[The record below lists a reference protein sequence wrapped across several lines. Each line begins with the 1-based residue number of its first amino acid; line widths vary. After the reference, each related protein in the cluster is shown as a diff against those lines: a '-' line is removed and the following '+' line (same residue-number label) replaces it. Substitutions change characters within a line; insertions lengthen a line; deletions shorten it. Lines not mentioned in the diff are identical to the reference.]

1 MSTKRLTEFFGLPNL
16 KHLKTHYQQSKRF
29 MELHFEHLDHQNCPH
44 CSSNLVKT
52 HQWRIRK
59 VKDSPIR
66 GRIPILFIKH
76 RRMKCLNCNKTYTEK
91 IQGLNKH
98 ARITQRLQREILYA
112 CENFKDHKRVRKH
125 TTCGSKT
132 IYDRCYKEL
141 RKKQAERQNNPWPKV
156 VGIDEHAFTK
166 NKQLGHREFVTLIV
180 DHDNKRP
187 KELVPGRVGSILHQS
202 LAYIP
207 GRERVEYV
215 TMDLSATYRSFAKS
229 FFPNAKIVADHF
241 HVVRLLHPAIN
252 RRRKAITGDER
263 KNPIRKLL
271 LKKATSLELFKRKAI
286 ERWLKDH
293 PELEAIYVAKEWL
306 HKLYRCR
313 GYKKA
318 RKCFINLT
326 DWLALQNVKEL
337 KTLRKTL
344 RKWRDEILMFF
355 KKRITN
361 ARTEGFNNVAKS
373 IIKNAYG
380 FKNVENYRLKIL
392 NVRSSS

>member
-29 MELHFEHLDHQNCPH
+29 MELHFEHQDHQNCPY
-44 CSSNLVKT
+44 CSSSSVKT

-76 RRMKCLNCNKTYTEK
+76 RRMKCLSCHKTYTEK

-125 TTCGSKT
+125 TSCGSKT

-141 RKKQAERQNNPWPKV
+141 RKKQSERQNNPWPRA

-187 KELVPGRVGSILHQS
+187 KELVPGRVGSVLHQS
-202 LAYIP
+202 LSHIP

-215 TMDLSATYRSFAKS
+215 TMDLSITYRSFAKS

-271 LKKATSLELFKRKAI
+271 LKKATNLEFFKRKAI
-286 ERWLKDH
+286 ERWLRDH
-293 PELEAIYVAKEWL
+293 PELEAIYKAKEWL

-313 GYKKA
+313 GFKKA
-318 RKCFINLT
+318 RRCFINLT
-326 DWLALQNVKEL
+326 DWLALQDVKEL

-344 RKWRDEILMFF
+344 MKWRDEILMFF

-361 ARTEGFNNVAKS
+361 ARAEGFNNVAKS
-373 IIKNAYG
+373 MIKNAYG
-380 FKNVENYRLKIL
+380 FKNVEN
-392 NVRSSS
+392 